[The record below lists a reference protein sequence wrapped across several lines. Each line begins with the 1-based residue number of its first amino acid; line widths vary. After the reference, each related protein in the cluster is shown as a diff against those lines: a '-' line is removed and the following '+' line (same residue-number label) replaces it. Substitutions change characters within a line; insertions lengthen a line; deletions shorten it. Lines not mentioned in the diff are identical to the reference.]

1 MQAEFWHKRWAE
13 GRTGFHLDEVNPMLL
28 EYFDRLAADTASS
41 IFVPLSGKSVDLSWL
56 AQRVATVIGNEL
68 SEQAVRQFFSHVGV
82 EPQRQP
88 GSQLEWWHSAN
99 INIACGDF
107 FQLTAEDLAAV
118 DLAYDRAAL
127 IALPGDMRLNY
138 AAHMTN
144 LLGPNSR
151 MLLITLEYDQT
162 KMEGP
167 PFAVD
172 EAEVHALYADNFD
185 IELLGSQDVMEAR
198 FRDRGL
204 SAMQEKAYILRRRD
218 NA

>member
-13 GRTGFHLDEVNPMLL
+13 GRTGFHLDEVNPMLE
-28 EYFDRLAADTASS
+28 EYFERLGTDASS
-41 IFVPLSGKSVDLSWL
+41 AFFVPLSGKSVDVSWL
-56 AQRVATVIGNEL
+56 AARVAKVIGNEL
-68 SEQAVRQFFSHVGV
+68 SEQAVREFFAHAGGK
-82 EPQRQP
+82 PQRE
-88 GSQLEWWHSAN
+88 STSLLEWWSSAN
-99 INIACGDF
+99 IEIACGDF
-107 FQLTAEDLAAV
+107 FHLTAEDLAGV
-118 DLAYDRAAL
+118 DFAYDRAAL
-127 IALPGDMRLNY
+127 IALPEDMRAGY
-138 AAHMTN
+138 AAHLSN

-151 MLLITLEYDQT
+151 MLLVTLEYDQA

-172 EAEVHALYADNFD
+172 EAEVHTLYADNFE
-185 IELLGSQDVMEAR
+185 IELLGSRDVMDAR